1 MAEIALCSL
10 PFALSGFL
18 GGLSLGNKE
27 RQWQD
32 SMSRRKALAGLAGL
46 VAGSPL
52 LHAQLDP
59 RPFTQHR
66 RSPGL
71 NEMLTAF
78 DFEPVMFAN
87 VSQSVYDYTAHGD
100 GGEWNLRRNRQAFD
114 WVDLLPGRAVDP
126 ATVDLSSQVLDLKLK
141 YPIIIAPTATQVAL
155 HPDGEAGMYRAAAL
169 SSNTP
174 MCLST
179 NSSQS
184 IEQVAKGAQG
194 QLWWQFYPRQDL
206 NASRELL
213 ERAQGAG
220 YTAMVITV
228 DQQASY
234 YERSQHDRNLGGRT
248 GGAGRGGGGGRGAGA
263 AAEAGAP
270 GRAND
275 PEALGTATIGR
286 GAAVPGS
293 AGAGAPPPAPAR
305 LGPQAYRIGAG
316 RLWYSWDYLDQ
327 VRKFIK
333 VPIVLKGIVTHED
346 ARLCVERGFDGIVVS
361 NHGGRSMD
369 YGPSTLE
376 ALPEIVAAVNGKIP
390 VMIDSGFRRGSDV
403 LKALALG
410 ADAVWLGRA
419 ARWALGAFGPVGVQ
433 KLLTDI
439 IFKELVDAAAA
450 TGRTSMAS
458 IDASIIKQNWP

>member
-1 MAEIALCSL
+1 M
-10 PFALSGFL
+10 
-18 GGLSLGNKE
+18 GNIE
-27 RQWQD
+27 RQWER
-32 SMSRRKALAGLAGL
+32 SLSRRKALAGMAGL
-46 VAGSPL
+46 IAGSPL

-59 RPFTQHR
+59 RPFTTHKR
-66 RSPGL
+66 APGL

-87 VSQSVYDYTAHGD
+87 VPQTVYDYTAHGD

-114 WVDLLPGRAVDP
+114 WVDLIPGKAVDP
-126 ATVDLSSQVLDLKLK
+126 STVDLSSKLLGLDLK
-141 YPIIIAPTATQVAL
+141 YPILIAPTATQVAL
-155 HPDGEAGMYRAAAL
+155 HPDGEAGMYRAAQL

-174 MCLST
+174 MCLSQ

-184 IEQVAKGAQG
+184 IEEVAKGAKG

-206 NASRELL
+206 GVSQEVL

-248 GGAGRGGGGGRGAGA
+248 GGAGRGGGRGGAAGA
-263 AAEAGAP
+263 ARQGGA

-293 AGAGAPPPAPAR
+293 VGAGAAPPTTAR
-305 LGPQAYRIGAG
+305 RGAAAYRVGAG
-316 RLWYSWDYLDQ
+316 RLWYSWEYLDQ

-333 VPIVLKGIVTHED
+333 TPIIIKGIVTAED

-419 ARWALGAFGPVGVQ
+419 ARWALGAFGPLGVQ
-433 KLLTDI
+433 RLLTDI
-439 IFKELVDAAAA
+439 IFKELVEAAAA
-450 TGRTSMAS
+450 TGKTTLAS
-458 IDASIIKQNWP
+458 IDSSIVKQSWP

>member
-1 MAEIALCSL
+1 MGSIQ
-10 PFALSGFL
+10 
-18 GGLSLGNKE
+18 
-27 RQWQD
+27 RQWEQ
-32 SMSRRKALAGLAGL
+32 SVSRRKALAGLAGL
-46 VAGSPL
+46 IAGSPL

-59 RPFTQHR
+59 RPFTTHR
-66 RSPGL
+66 RTPGL
-71 NEMLTAF
+71 SEMLSAF
-78 DFEPVMFAN
+78 DFEPVMYAN
-87 VSQSVYDYTAHGD
+87 VPQSVYDYTAHGD

-114 WVDLLPGRAVDP
+114 WVDLIPGKAVDP
-126 ATVDLSSQVLDLKLK
+126 STVDLSSQLLDLKLK
-141 YPIIIAPTATQVAL
+141 YPIVIAPTATQVAL
-155 HPDGEAGMYRAAAL
+155 HPDGEAGMYRAATQ

-174 MCLST
+174 MCLSN
-179 NSSQS
+179 NSSMS

-206 NASRELL
+206 GASQELL

-220 YTAMVITV
+220 YTVMVITV

-234 YERSQHDRNLGGRT
+234 YERSQHDRNLGGRA
-248 GGAGRGGGGGRGAGA
+248 GGAGRGAAAARGAGA
-263 AAEAGAP
+263 GRQGGA

-293 AGAGAPPPAPAR
+293 AGAAGAPPPATRRGAA
-305 LGPQAYRIGAG
+305 AYRVGAG
-316 RLWYSWDYLDQ
+316 RLWYSWEYLDQ

-333 VPIVLKGIVTHED
+333 VPIVLKGIVTAED
-346 ARLCVERGFDGIVVS
+346 ARLCVERGFNGIVVS

-390 VMIDSGFRRGSDV
+390 VMVDSGFRRGSDV

-419 ARWALGAFGPVGVQ
+419 ARWALGAFGPAGVER
-433 KLLTDI
+433 LLTDI
-439 IFKELVDAAAA
+439 IFKELVDSVAA
-450 TGRTSMAS
+450 TGKSTLAS
-458 IDASIIKQNWP
+458 IDSSIIKQNWP

>member
-1 MAEIALCSL
+1 MGKIERRWDASL
-10 PFALSGFL
+10 
-18 GGLSLGNKE
+18 
-27 RQWQD
+27 
-32 SMSRRKALAGLAGL
+32 SRRKALVGMAGLI
-46 VAGSPL
+46 AGSPL

-59 RPFTQHR
+59 RPFTSHR
-66 RSPGL
+66 RAPGL
-71 NEMLTAF
+71 AEMLTAF

-87 VSQSVYDYTAHGD
+87 VPQSVYDYTAHGD

-114 WVDLLPGRAVDP
+114 WVDLIPGKPVDP
-126 ATVDLSSQVLDLKLK
+126 STVDLSSELLGLTLK
-141 YPIIIAPTATQVAL
+141 YPILIAPTAAQVAL
-155 HPDGEAGMYRAAAL
+155 HPEGEAGMYRAAAL

-174 MCLST
+174 VCLSN

-206 NASRELL
+206 GASQELL

-220 YTAMVITV
+220 YTAIVITV

-234 YERSQHDRNLGGRT
+234 YERSQHDRNLGARA
-248 GGAGRGGGGGRGAGA
+248 GGAFRGRGGVAGV
-263 AAEAGAP
+263 
-270 GRAND
+270 
-275 PEALGTATIGR
+275 GR

-293 AGAGAPPPAPAR
+293 APAPAPVR
-305 LGPQAYRIGAG
+305 RGAAVYRVGMG
-316 RLWYSWDYLDQ
+316 RLWYSWEYLDQ

-333 VPIVLKGIVTHED
+333 VPIVLKGIVTAED
-346 ARLCVERGFDGIVVS
+346 ARICVERGFDGIIVS

-376 ALPEIVAAVNGKIP
+376 VLPEIVAAVNGKIP

-410 ADAVWLGRA
+410 ARAVAVGRPLYWGLA
-419 ARWALGAFGPVGVQ
+419 VNGAEGVHGMLELLRQELDQALGYCGQTDVQ
-433 KLLTDI
+433 HL
-439 IFKELVDAAAA
+439 EPRLV
-450 TGRTSMAS
+450 TVPHGWGNGTMY
-458 IDASIIKQNWP
+458 P

>member
-1 MAEIALCSL
+1 VGKI
-10 PFALSGFL
+10 
-18 GGLSLGNKE
+18 E
-27 RQWQD
+27 RQWQQ
-32 SMSRRKALAGLAGL
+32 SLSRRKALAGMAGL
-46 VAGSPL
+46 IAGSPL

-59 RPFTQHR
+59 RPFTTHR
-66 RSPGL
+66 RTPGL
-71 NEMLTAF
+71 NEMLNAF

-87 VSQSVYDYTAHGD
+87 VPQSVYDYTAHGD

-114 WVDLLPGRAVDP
+114 WVDLIPGKAVDP
-126 ATVDLSSQVLDLKLK
+126 STVDLSSQLLGLKLK
-141 YPIIIAPTATQVAL
+141 YPILIAPTATQVAL
-155 HPDGEAGMYRAAAL
+155 HPDGEAGMYRAASL

-174 MCLST
+174 MCLSN

-184 IEQVAKGAQG
+184 VEQVAKGADG

-206 NASRELL
+206 GASQELL

-248 GGAGRGGGGGRGAGA
+248 GGAGRGGGRGGAAGA
-263 AAEAGAP
+263 ARQGGA

-286 GAAVPGS
+286 GAVVPGS
-293 AGAGAPPPAPAR
+293 AGAAPTPAAARRGAA
-305 LGPQAYRIGAG
+305 AYRVGAG
-316 RLWYSWDYLDQ
+316 RLWYNWEYLDQ

-333 VPIVLKGIVTHED
+333 VPIIIKGIVTAED
-346 ARLCVERGFDGIVVS
+346 ARLCVERGFNGIVVS

-433 KLLTDI
+433 RLLTDI
-439 IFKELVDAAAA
+439 IFKELVEAAAA
-450 TGRTSMAS
+450 TGKTTLAS
-458 IDASIIKQNWP
+458 IDSSIVKQNWP

>member
-1 MAEIALCSL
+1 MSNIEREWQRSL
-10 PFALSGFL
+10 
-18 GGLSLGNKE
+18 
-27 RQWQD
+27 
-32 SMSRRKALAGLAGL
+32 SRRKALAGMAGLLAGT
-46 VAGSPL
+46 PL
-52 LHAQLDP
+52 LRAQLDP
-59 RPFTQHR
+59 RPFSSHR
-66 RSPGL
+66 RAPGL
-71 NEMLTAF
+71 NEMLNAF

-87 VSQSVYDYTAHGD
+87 VPQSVYDYTAHGD

-114 WVDLLPGRAVDP
+114 WVDLVPGNAVDP
-126 ATVDLSSQVLDLKLK
+126 STVDLSSEVLGLKLK
-141 YPIIIAPTATQVAL
+141 YPILIAPTATQVTL

-174 MCLST
+174 MCLSN

-194 QLWWQFYPRQDL
+194 QLWWQFYPRQDMG
-206 NASRELL
+206 ASQELL
-213 ERAQGAG
+213 ERAQASG
-220 YTAMVITV
+220 YTAVVITV

-234 YERSQHDRNLGGRT
+234 YERSQHDRNLGARA
-248 GGAGRGGGGGRGAGA
+248 GGAGRGGGRGGA
-263 AAEAGAP
+263 AGSARQGGA

-293 AGAGAPPPAPAR
+293 AAATSAPTPAR
-305 LGPQAYRIGAG
+305 RGAAAYRVGSG
-316 RLWYSWDYLDQ
+316 RLWYNWEYLDQ

-333 VPIVLKGIVTHED
+333 VPVILKGIVTAED

-376 ALPEIVAAVNGKIP
+376 ALPEVVAAVNGKIP
-390 VMIDSGFRRGSDV
+390 VMVDSGFRRGSDV

-419 ARWALGAFGPVGVQ
+419 SRWALGAFGPIGVQ
-433 KLLTDI
+433 RLLHDI
-439 IFKELVDAAAA
+439 IFKELVNAAAA
-450 TGRTSMAS
+450 MGKRTLAS
-458 IDASIIKQNWP
+458 IDSSIIKHNWP

>member
-1 MAEIALCSL
+1 MGTIERRWQQSL
-10 PFALSGFL
+10 
-18 GGLSLGNKE
+18 
-27 RQWQD
+27 
-32 SMSRRKALAGLAGL
+32 SRRKALAGMAGL
-46 VAGSPL
+46 LAGSPL

-59 RPFTQHR
+59 RPFWTHKR
-66 RSPGL
+66 TPGL

-87 VSQSVYDYTAHGD
+87 VPQSVYDYTAHGD
-100 GGEWNLRRNRQAFD
+100 GGESNLRRNRQAFD
-114 WVDLLPGRAVDP
+114 WVDLIPGKAIDP
-126 ATVDLSSQVLDLKLK
+126 STVDLSSQLLDLKLK
-141 YPIIIAPTATQVAL
+141 FPIVIAPTATQVAL
-155 HPDGEAGMYRAAAL
+155 HPDGEAGMYRAATLA
-169 SSNTP
+169 NTP
-174 MCLST
+174 MVLSN

-194 QLWWQFYPRQDL
+194 QLWWQFYPRQDM
-206 NASRELL
+206 NTSQELL

-220 YTAMVITV
+220 YTAIVITV

-248 GGAGRGGGGGRGAGA
+248 GGAGRGA
-263 AAEAGAP
+263 AARGGAP
-270 GRAND
+270 ARAND

-293 AGAGAPPPAPAR
+293 ANAAAPVPAR
-305 LGPQAYRIGAG
+305 RGAAAYRVGAG
-316 RLWYSWDYLDQ
+316 RLWYSWDYIDQ

-333 VPIVLKGIVTHED
+333 VPIIIKGILTAED
-346 ARLCVERGFDGIVVS
+346 ARICVERGLNGIVVS

-369 YGPSTLE
+369 YGPATLE

-390 VMIDSGFRRGSDV
+390 VMVDSGFRRGSDV

-410 ADAVWLGRA
+410 ADAIWLGRA
-419 ARWALGAFGPVGVQ
+419 GRWALGAFGPAGVQ
-433 KLLTDI
+433 RLLTDI

-450 TGRTSMAS
+450 AGTRTRAS
-458 IDASIIKQNWP
+458 IDARIIKQSWP

>member
-1 MAEIALCSL
+1 M
-10 PFALSGFL
+10 
-18 GGLSLGNKE
+18 
-27 RQWQD
+27 
-32 SMSRRKALAGLAGL
+32 AGLL
-46 VAGSPL
+46 AGSPL

-59 RPFTQHR
+59 RPFSTHR
-66 RSPGL
+66 RAPGL
-71 NEMLTAF
+71 NEMFSAF

-87 VSQSVYDYTAHGD
+87 VPQSVYDYTAHGD

-114 WVDLLPGRAVDP
+114 WVDLIPGNAVD
-126 ATVDLSSQVLDLKLK
+126 ATAVDLSSQLLGLKLK
-141 YPIIIAPTATQVAL
+141 YPILIAPTATQVAL

-174 MCLST
+174 VCLSN

-184 IEQVAKGAQG
+184 VEQVAKGAEG
-194 QLWWQFYPRQDL
+194 QLWWQFYPRQDMG
-206 NASRELL
+206 ASQELL

-220 YTAMVITV
+220 YTAIVITV

-234 YERSQHDRNLGGRT
+234 YERSQHDRNLGARA
-248 GGAGRGGGGGRGAGA
+248 GGAGRAGRGGA
-263 AAEAGAP
+263 AAAARQGGA

-293 AGAGAPPPAPAR
+293 AGAATSPPGAPVR
-305 LGPQAYRIGAG
+305 LGAAAYRLGAG
-316 RLWYSWDYLDQ
+316 RLWYTWEYLDQ

-333 VPIVLKGIVTHED
+333 VPIIIKGIVTAED

-376 ALPEIVAAVNGKIP
+376 ALPEVVAAVNGKIP
-390 VMIDSGFRRGSDV
+390 VMIDSGFRRGGDV

-419 ARWALGAFGPVGVQ
+419 SRWALGAFGPPGVQ
-433 KLLTDI
+433 RLLTDI

-450 TGRTSMAS
+450 TGKTTLAS
-458 IDASIIKQNWP
+458 IDSSIVKQNWP

>member
-1 MAEIALCSL
+1 VGSI
-10 PFALSGFL
+10 
-18 GGLSLGNKE
+18 E
-27 RQWQD
+27 RQWEQ
-32 SMSRRKALAGLAGL
+32 SLSRRKALAGLAGL

-59 RPFTQHR
+59 RPYTSHR
-66 RSPGL
+66 RTPGL
-71 NEMLTAF
+71 NEMFSAF
-78 DFEPVMFAN
+78 DFEPVMYAN
-87 VSQSVYDYTAHGD
+87 VPQSVYDYTAHGD

-114 WVDLLPGRAVDP
+114 WVDLIPGKAVDP
-126 ATVDLSSQVLDLKLK
+126 STVDLSSQLLDLKLK
-141 YPIIIAPTATQVAL
+141 YPVVIAPTATQVAL
-155 HPDGEAGMYRAAAL
+155 HPDGEAGMYRAATQ

-174 MCLST
+174 MCLSN

-194 QLWWQFYPRQDL
+194 QLWWQFYPRQDMG
-206 NASRELL
+206 ASQELL

-248 GGAGRGGGGGRGAGA
+248 GGAARGAGGARGAGA
-263 AAEAGAP
+263 GRQGGA

-293 AGAGAPPPAPAR
+293 ATAGPPAAAR
-305 LGPQAYRIGAG
+305 RGAAAYRVGAG

-333 VPIVLKGIVTHED
+333 TPIIIKGIVTAED
-346 ARLCVERGFDGIVVS
+346 AKLCVERGFNGIVVS

-369 YGPSTLE
+369 YGPATLE

-390 VMIDSGFRRGSDV
+390 VMVDSGFRRGSDV

-419 ARWALGAFGPVGVQ
+419 ARWALGAFGPAGVER
-433 KLLTDI
+433 LLTEI
-439 IFKELVDAAAA
+439 IFKELVDSVAA
-450 TGRTSMAS
+450 TGKTTLAS
-458 IDASIIKQNWP
+458 IDSTIIKQNWP

>member
-1 MAEIALCSL
+1 MGKIE
-10 PFALSGFL
+10 
-18 GGLSLGNKE
+18 K
-27 RQWQD
+27 QWQQ
-32 SMSRRKALAGLAGL
+32 SLSRRQALAGMAGL
-46 VAGSPL
+46 IAGSPL

-59 RPFTQHR
+59 RPFSAHR
-66 RSPGL
+66 RAPGL
-71 NEMLTAF
+71 NEMFNAF

-87 VSQSVYDYTAHGD
+87 VPQSVYDYTAHGD

-114 WVDLLPGRAVDP
+114 WVDLIPGKAVDP
-126 ATVDLSSQVLDLKLK
+126 STVDLSSQLLGLKLK
-141 YPIIIAPTATQVAL
+141 YPILIAPTATQVAL

-174 MCLST
+174 VCLSN

-184 IEQVAKGAQG
+184 VEQVAKGADG
-194 QLWWQFYPRQDL
+194 QLWWQFYPRQDMG
-206 NASRELL
+206 ASQELL
-213 ERAQGAG
+213 ERAQAAG

-234 YERSQHDRNLGGRT
+234 YERSQHDRNLGARA
-248 GGAGRGGGGGRGAGA
+248 GGAGRAGGRGGAAGA
-263 AAEAGAP
+263 ARQGGA

-293 AGAGAPPPAPAR
+293 AGAASAPPATVRRGAA
-305 LGPQAYRIGAG
+305 AYRVGAG
-316 RLWYSWDYLDQ
+316 RLWYTWEYLDQ

-333 VPIVLKGIVTHED
+333 VPIIIKGIVTAED
-346 ARLCVERGFDGIVVS
+346 ARLCVERVFDGVVVS

-376 ALPEIVAAVNGKIP
+376 ALPEVVAAVNGKIP

-419 ARWALGAFGPVGVQ
+419 SRWALGAFGPLGVQ
-433 KLLTDI
+433 RLLTDI

-450 TGRTSMAS
+450 TGKTTLAS
-458 IDASIIKQNWP
+458 IDAGIVKQNWP

>member
-1 MAEIALCSL
+1 VGSI
-10 PFALSGFL
+10 
-18 GGLSLGNKE
+18 E
-27 RQWQD
+27 RQWEQ
-32 SMSRRKALAGLAGL
+32 SLSRRKALAGLAGL
-46 VAGSPL
+46 VSGSPL

-59 RPFTQHR
+59 RPYTSHR
-66 RSPGL
+66 RTPGL
-71 NEMLTAF
+71 NEMFSAF
-78 DFEPVMFAN
+78 DFEPVMYAN
-87 VSQSVYDYTAHGD
+87 VPQSVYDYTAHGD

-114 WVDLLPGRAVDP
+114 WVDLIPGKAVDP
-126 ATVDLSSQVLDLKLK
+126 STVDLSSQLLDLKLK
-141 YPIIIAPTATQVAL
+141 YPVVIAPTATQVAL
-155 HPDGEAGMYRAAAL
+155 HPDGEAGMYRAATQ

-174 MCLST
+174 MCLSN

-194 QLWWQFYPRQDL
+194 QLWWQFYPRQDMG
-206 NASRELL
+206 ASQELL

-248 GGAGRGGGGGRGAGA
+248 GGAARGAGGARGAGA
-263 AAEAGAP
+263 GRQGGA

-293 AGAGAPPPAPAR
+293 ATAGPPAAAR
-305 LGPQAYRIGAG
+305 RGAAAYRVGAG

-333 VPIVLKGIVTHED
+333 TPIIIKGIVTAED
-346 ARLCVERGFDGIVVS
+346 AKLCVERGFNGIVVS

-369 YGPSTLE
+369 YGPATLE

-390 VMIDSGFRRGSDV
+390 VMVDSGFRRGSDV

-419 ARWALGAFGPVGVQ
+419 ARWALGAFGPAGVER
-433 KLLTDI
+433 LLTEI
-439 IFKELVDAAAA
+439 IFKELVDSVAA
-450 TGRTSMAS
+450 TGKTTLAS
-458 IDASIIKQNWP
+458 IDSTIIKQNWP

>member
-1 MAEIALCSL
+1 MGTIERRWERSL
-10 PFALSGFL
+10 
-18 GGLSLGNKE
+18 
-27 RQWQD
+27 
-32 SMSRRKALAGLAGL
+32 SRRKALAGMAGR
-46 VAGSPL
+46 VAGSPR

-59 RPFTQHR
+59 RPFSTHKR
-66 RSPGL
+66 TPGL

-78 DFEPVMFAN
+78 DFEPVMYAN
-87 VSQSVYDYTAHGD
+87 VPQSVYDYTAHGD

-114 WVDLLPGRAVDP
+114 WVELIAGKAVDP
-126 ATVDLSSQVLDLKLK
+126 ASVDLSSQLLDLKLK

-155 HPDGEAGMYRAAAL
+155 HPDGEAGMYRAAAQ

-174 MCLST
+174 MCLSN

-194 QLWWQFYPRQDL
+194 QLWWQFYPRQDMG
-206 NASRELL
+206 ASQELL

-228 DQQASY
+228 DQQASF

-248 GGAGRGGGGGRGAGA
+248 GGGGGRGGARGA
-263 AAEAGAP
+263 APARQGGA

-275 PEALGTATIGR
+275 PEAVGTATIGAGASGGRR
-286 GAAVPGS
+286 GAA
-293 AGAGAPPPAPAR
+293 
-305 LGPQAYRIGAG
+305 AYRVGAG

-333 VPIVLKGIVTHED
+333 TPVILKGIVTAED
-346 ARLCVERGFDGIVVS
+346 AKLCVERGFNGIVVS

-410 ADAVWLGRA
+410 ADAVWLGRS
-419 ARWALGAFGPVGVQ
+419 ARWALGAFGPAGVER
-433 KLLTDI
+433 LLTEI
-439 IFKELVDAAAA
+439 IFKELVHAAAA
-450 TGRTSMAS
+450 TGKASLAS
-458 IDASIIKQNWP
+458 IDASIVKQNWP

>member
-1 MAEIALCSL
+1 M
-10 PFALSGFL
+10 G
-18 GGLSLGNKE
+18 KRE
-27 RQWQD
+27 RQWER
-32 SMSRRKALAGLAGL
+32 SLSRRKAIAGMATL

-59 RPFTQHR
+59 RPYTTHKR
-66 RSPGL
+66 APGL
-71 NEMLTAF
+71 NEMFSAF

-87 VSQSVYDYTAHGD
+87 VTQSVYDYTAHGD
-100 GGEWNLRRNRQAFD
+100 GSEWNLRRNRQAFD
-114 WVDLLPGRAVDP
+114 WVDLIPGKAVDP
-126 ATVDLSSQVLDLKLK
+126 ATVDLSQKLLGLDLK
-141 YPIIIAPTATQVAL
+141 YPIMIAPTATQVAL
-155 HPDGEAGMYRAAAL
+155 HPDGEAGMYRAAQL

-174 MCLST
+174 MCLSN

-194 QLWWQFYPRQDL
+194 QLWWQFYPRQDMG
-206 NASRELL
+206 ASQELL

-234 YERSQHDRNLGGRT
+234 YERSQHDRNLGARA
-248 GGAGRGGGGGRGAGA
+248 GGAGGRGGGRGGAAAAGA
-263 AAEAGAP
+263 ARQGGA

-293 AGAGAPPPAPAR
+293 AAPASPVAAR
-305 LGPQAYRIGAG
+305 RGAVAYRVGGG

-333 VPIVLKGIVTHED
+333 TPIIIKGIVTAED
-346 ARLCVERGFDGIVVS
+346 ARLCVEHGFDGIVVS

-376 ALPEIVAAVNGKIP
+376 VLPEVVAAVNGKIP

-419 ARWALGAFGPVGVQ
+419 SRWALGAFGPAGVQ
-433 KLLTDI
+433 RLLTEI
-439 IFKELVDAAAA
+439 IFKELVDATAAMGK
-450 TGRTSMAS
+450 TTLAS
-458 IDASIIKQNWP
+458 IDASIVKQNWP

>member
-1 MAEIALCSL
+1 V
-10 PFALSGFL
+10 
-18 GGLSLGNKE
+18 GNIE
-27 RQWQD
+27 RQWQQ
-32 SMSRRKALAGLAGL
+32 SPSRRKALAGMAGL
-46 VAGSPL
+46 IAGSPL

-59 RPFTQHR
+59 RPFTTHR
-66 RSPGL
+66 RTPGL
-71 NEMLTAF
+71 NEMLSAF

-87 VSQSVYDYTAHGD
+87 VPQSVYDYTAHGD

-114 WVDLLPGRAVDP
+114 WVDLIPGKAIDP
-126 ATVDLSSQVLDLKLK
+126 STVDLSSQLLGLKLK
-141 YPIIIAPTATQVAL
+141 YPILIAPTATQVAL
-155 HPDGEAGMYRAAAL
+155 HPDGEAGMYRAASL

-174 MCLST
+174 MCLSN

-184 IEQVAKGAQG
+184 VEQVAKGTEG

-206 NASRELL
+206 GASQELL

-248 GGAGRGGGGGRGAGA
+248 GGAGRGGGRGGAAGA
-263 AAEAGAP
+263 ARQGGA

-293 AGAGAPPPAPAR
+293 AGATPTPAAPAR
-305 LGPQAYRIGAG
+305 RGAAAYRLGAG
-316 RLWYSWDYLDQ
+316 RLWYSWEYLDQ

-333 VPIVLKGIVTHED
+333 TPIIIKGIVTAED

-376 ALPEIVAAVNGKIP
+376 ALPEVVAAVNGKIP

-419 ARWALGAFGPVGVQ
+419 SRWALGAFGPLGVQ
-433 KLLTDI
+433 RLLTDI

-450 TGRTSMAS
+450 TGNTTLAS
-458 IDASIIKQNWP
+458 INSSIVKQNWP

>member
-1 MAEIALCSL
+1 M
-10 PFALSGFL
+10 
-18 GGLSLGNKE
+18 
-27 RQWQD
+27 
-32 SMSRRKALAGLAGL
+32 AGLI
-46 VAGSPL
+46 AGSPL

-59 RPFTQHR
+59 RPFSTHR
-66 RSPGL
+66 RAPGL
-71 NEMLTAF
+71 NEMFSAF

-87 VSQSVYDYTAHGD
+87 VPQSVYDYTAHGD

-114 WVDLLPGRAVDP
+114 WVDLIADKAVDP
-126 ATVDLSSQVLDLKLK
+126 STVDLSSQLLGLKLK

-155 HPDGEAGMYRAAAL
+155 HPDGEAGMYRAASL

-174 MCLST
+174 MCLSN
-179 NSSQS
+179 NSSQTV
-184 IEQVAKGAQG
+184 EQVAKGAEG
-194 QLWWQFYPRQDL
+194 QLWWQFYPRQDMG
-206 NASRELL
+206 ASQQLL

-220 YTAMVITV
+220 YTAIVITV

-234 YERSQHDRNLGGRT
+234 YERSQHDRNLGARA
-248 GGAGRGGGGGRGAGA
+248 GGAGRGGGRGGAAGA
-263 AAEAGAP
+263 ARQGGA

-293 AGAGAPPPAPAR
+293 AGAEAAPPAPVRRGAA
-305 LGPQAYRIGAG
+305 AYRVGAG
-316 RLWYSWDYLDQ
+316 RLWYTWEYLER

-333 VPIVLKGIVTHED
+333 VPIVIKGIVTAED
-346 ARLCVERGFDGIVVS
+346 ARICVERGFDGVVVS

-376 ALPEIVAAVNGKIP
+376 ALPEVVAAVNGKIP

-419 ARWALGAFGPVGVQ
+419 SRWALGAFGPLGVQ
-433 KLLTDI
+433 RLLTDI
-439 IFKELVDAAAA
+439 VFKELVYAAAA
-450 TGRTSMAS
+450 TGKTTLAS
-458 IDASIIKQNWP
+458 IDAEIVKQNWP